1 MSSTIGESIQRELTH
16 KHACLDRFTMT
27 DDPDFGLLL
36 ESVNGVAGNKAK
48 QTYWELLS
56 ESSGKETRLEAGEDA
71 LPVHVCILLDCH
83 EIIHIPVSP
92 PPRNWLLQA
101 QSK

>member
-1 MSSTIGESIQRELTH
+1 
-16 KHACLDRFTMT
+16 MT

-36 ESVNGVAGNKAK
+36 ESVNGVAGSEAK

-56 ESSGKETRLEAGEDA
+56 ESSGKEARLDVGEDV
-71 LPVHVCILLDCH
+71 LPVHVCILLDCL
-83 EIIHIPVSP
+83 EIIHIPVFCFVVR

-101 QSK
+101 QSQ